1 MNCPNSNGL
10 EFEIGKREKH
20 QALIRVVCAPRV
32 FTNKK
37 LLSAV
42 VVRQAHDGHAM
53 VVGCAECLKLFL
65 PPLLRNSGIPVLDN
79 SPTAMEKEARL
90 ADISLPTHGMTRAK
104 RTLDKVC
111 ERVDRQIE
119 KRVLTVIVGHFE
131 CKPLVERVVRK
142 AGQCLILVS
151 TANAA
156 GKFLRRIGGTQHEL
170 RHERPSRWAMAR
182 RQTFCILRPKTLN
195 TSARGTE

>member
-20 QALIRVVCAPRV
+20 QALIRVVRAPRV
-32 FTNKK
+32 FANEE
-37 LLSAV
+37 LLPAV

-79 SPTAMEKEARL
+79 SPTAMEKKPRL
-90 ADISLPTHGMTRAK
+90 ADISLPTHGMPMANG
-104 RTLDKVC
+104 TLDETR
-111 ERVDRQIE
+111 ERVDGQIE

-131 CKPLVERVVRK
+131 CKPLVERVMRK

-156 GKFLRRIGGTQHEL
+156 SKFLRRIGGTQHEL
-170 RHERPSRWAMAR
+170 RAR
-182 RQTFCILRPKTLN
+182 KKAQRAVGKVVKPCVEP
-195 TSARGTE
+195 